1 VCLVGLL
8 AGAAAGCGV
17 RSPKPPARVVVAVID
32 TLRADHLPAYG
43 YPRDTAPFLSRLAR
57 EGVVFEHAYSPSS
70 WTAPATASLFTSL
83 YPVQHGVLLGLRTTR
98 KLQARDTRVRLRTL
112 PEPLEVLPEAMKRA
126 GYATFGLT
134 ANVNVSEQMGFAQGF
149 DRFRNLPTDDT
160 AEVLHARLMA
170 WRERLAAPPRAFLYL
185 HYLDPHSPYRE
196 RGPWFDESS
205 TGVERVLSAYDSEI
219 RNVDEHLRQ
228 AYEALAWD
236 RDTLLVVTADH
247 GEEFWE
253 HGSVEHGRTVFG
265 EVLNVPL
272 LVRFPGGRWGGRRV
286 SAPVSLVDVLPTLRE
301 CVGLPP
307 EAEPHAAGAG
317 RARRG
322 RAHAV
327 RAPSPARPRFRAAL
341 RVARRAP
348 RRPQA
353 GAGRRGRPRALRPS
367 LGPSRHPEP
376 GRPRGARGGRPV
388 AAPRRLRALRATLR
402 RRRARARARRRGG
415 RGPAR
420 ARLRP
425 LSAGGPR
432 HSAGSRSAL
441 RTPVWSAARGAA
453 RCAKPDP

>member
-307 EAEPHAAGAG
+307 EAREEGRSLMPLVRGERAAAERTLYAHLHRPDPVSGRLFEWRAVLRAGRKLVLGGEDGPALFDLLSDPLDTRSLAGREAHVVADLWQRHAAFERSA
-317 RARRG
+317 
-322 RAHAV
+322 
-327 RAPSPARPRFRAAL
+327 PRFAADEREL
-341 RVARRAP
+341 V
-348 RRPQA
+348 
-353 GAGRRGRPRALRPS
+353 LD
-367 LGPSRHPEP
+367 
-376 GRPRGARGGRPV
+376 
-388 AAPRRLRALRATLR
+388 AAADEGLRAL
-402 RRRARARARRRGG
+402 GYV
-415 RGPAR
+415 
-420 ARLRP
+420 
-425 LSAGGPR
+425 
-432 HSAGSRSAL
+432 H
-441 RTPVWSAARGAA
+441 
-453 RCAKPDP
+453 